1 MWRKKDSQKKKK
13 SVWSTVWK
21 MLNRN
26 VLFLVSWADSQGG
39 HCVLLFIFL
48 TLYTPAI
55 CWGKNDQDNLFLENQ
70 TKTRQPYSF
79 YISVLPILYFCF
91 SYNLAICWG
100 EGGDGQPYCI
110 IHFLFFFYYI
120 FFLHPLCNLLEKEL
134 GQHLF
139 YFCFLFMF
147 LFSTSTCNLVERGLG
162 QPCLFYFVF
171 LILHTPCNFLG
182 KKRTITFFFFLF
194 FFFLFF
200 GGRNSI
206 LFYASLKSCRELKQD
221 RTKPLHLTVNWL

>member
-79 YISVLPILYFCF
+79 YISVFPILYFCF

-110 IHFLFFFYYI
+110 IHFFFYYI
-120 FFLHPLCNLLEKEL
+120 FPSPTLQSL
-134 GQHLF
+134 GKRTRTTFIL
-139 YFCFLFMF
+139 F
-147 LFSTSTCNLVERGLG
+147 LFS
-162 QPCLFYFVF
+162 FYVFVF
-171 LILHTPCNFLG
+171 YIHLQSHGKRTRTTLFILFCVSYSTHTLQFLG
-182 KKRTITFFFFLF
+182 EKKDYNLLLFSFFFPVFWREKF
-194 FFFLFF
+194 
-200 GGRNSI
+200 NSLLCI
-206 LFYASLKSCRELKQD
+206 S
-221 RTKPLHLTVNWL
+221 